1 MQVGEYPVSERR
13 ISVVDSPTVGNSTH
27 VNCTLGD
34 TVEEKTRRIL
44 GWTNG
49 DNSKSSYWEPYYRT
63 TTTTT
68 ADRGRRGKRWNQPVG
83 ETVPNKILKC
93 TARGSDPTQLTPP
106 PSPSLSPQQ
115 MLPPPY
121 GSHVTGYSA
130 ASAGRLQCAVQGDHT
145 CIPDTSAAYSPVS
158 PHNGPVEPQ
167 PRRVRSAS
175 DVFELLTKRMPNL
188 CKERNRFRTLVDMVA
203 SVVELETQLNQLKE
217 ETKKVNGMLNS
228 RTQWHMQS
236 SDQYSTTTQG
246 LSAGCIPPCSASSE
260 TPLDGSSPDMMS
272 NSEFFTDVPED
283 LAGIDLTAFRS
294 LVRTGAGEH
303 YALGFSADTEYSR
316 SWRNSTAQQFDGER
330 SPSSVDHSTL
340 YNLSVV
346 DMSHYASSV
355 TYCDSL
361 AENAPLL

>member
-1 MQVGEYPVSERR
+1 MQVGEYPVSERH

-49 DNSKSSYWEPYYRT
+49 DNSKSSYWEPWYRT
-63 TTTTT
+63 TTCA
-68 ADRGRRGKRWNQPVG
+68 ADKGRRGKRWNQPLG
-83 ETVPNKILKC
+83 EVVPNKILKC
-93 TARGSDPTQLTPP
+93 GARGGDPTQLTPP

-121 GSHVTGYSA
+121 ASHVTGYSA
-130 ASAGRLQCAVQGDHT
+130 ASASRLQCAVQGDHT

-236 SDQYSTTTQG
+236 SDQYSVSQG
-246 LSAGCIPPCSASSE
+246 LSVGCIPPPCSTSSE
-260 TPLDGSSPDMMS
+260 TSLGGSSPDMTS
-272 NSEFFTDVPED
+272 NSTFLTDVPED

-294 LVRTGAGEH
+294 LVRTGASEH
-303 YALGFSADTEYSR
+303 YALGFSVETDYSR
-316 SWRNSTAQQFDGER
+316 SWTNSTDQQFDGEH
-330 SPSSVDHSTL
+330 SPSSVEQPSL

-346 DMSHYASSV
+346 DMSHYTPPI

-361 AENAPLL
+361 AENASLL